1 MLPPPNPAVA
11 HLRNGESTPEEL
23 EIERRVYRRAREVRA
38 EVTELIWVRLAD
50 RWQRGG
56 GG

>member
-11 HLRNGESTPEEL
+11 HLRNGESTLEEL

>member
-56 GG
+56 GV